1 MFLTA
6 HRVTSPSSGR
16 SGINA
21 FYYRHGDEVAVDWTN
36 PDPVAIGETEPG
48 ILVGDAIEVAPG
60 GNLVRS
66 YLDVVAHDATPVAAV
81 EKALADCRAR
91 TDTGVPM
98 VVRGSVGVRFGVE
111 LGLEEDA
118 RGPEFEDLRDRALGL
133 LRSPSG
139 PSWRGLDPLTIEMSV
154 SGGETAFRL
163 APNAIDRLRP
173 VAGTAWV
180 PAGVAVRREVREDL
194 AFFRG
199 DILREITRTLLP
211 SVSEER
217 LLALGGVR
225 VVDQSGALVIE
236 WPARQAGGTG
246 YCLRCHRHN
255 TLRTAGPAYRCASC
269 GNIQQDNGLW
279 VAAPS

>member
-1 MFLTA
+1 MACRPTAHQASGARPARAAHTCRHRRVHPRRHAPPIVCRGGLMFLTA

-81 EKALADCRAR
+81 EKALAGCRAR
-91 TDTGVPM
+91 PPTGVPM

-133 LRSPSG
+133 L
-139 PSWRGLDPLTIEMSV
+139 
-154 SGGETAFRL
+154 
-163 APNAIDRLRP
+163 
-173 VAGTAWV
+173 
-180 PAGVAVRREVREDL
+180 
-194 AFFRG
+194 
-199 DILREITRTLLP
+199 
-211 SVSEER
+211 
-217 LLALGGVR
+217 
-225 VVDQSGALVIE
+225 
-236 WPARQAGGTG
+236 
-246 YCLRCHRHN
+246 
-255 TLRTAGPAYRCASC
+255 
-269 GNIQQDNGLW
+269 
-279 VAAPS
+279 